1 MTEFKVGDKVRI
13 KDTHP
18 LPSYHGRTFVI
29 EEIREVKQKLASVPF
44 YATGAGFECGVL
56 FKFLEHVSNPVEHPN
71 YYVMPDGNETV
82 GITNWLNSAGA
93 QAVQYI
99 VRSTRID
106 GVVKDNPIQDI
117 DKAIYWLNIERERLG
132 GDGVEE

>member
-18 LPSYHGRTFVI
+18 TAECRGEEFTI
-29 EEIREVKQKLASVPF
+29 TEIRPAVGDER
-44 YATGAGFECGVL
+44 GFGVWL
-56 FKFLEHVSNPVEHPN
+56 MFLEHLEPGLLDVHDAVEHPN
-71 YYVMPDGNETV
+71 YYVMPDGHELYH
-82 GITNWLNSAGA
+82 ISKWLNSAGA

-106 GVVKDNPIQDI
+106 GVVKDRPEEDLR
-117 DKAIYWLNIERERLG
+117 KAIFWLNVELERLESL
-132 GDGVEE
+132 DGRA

>member
-1 MTEFKVGDKVRI
+1 MTK
-13 KDTHP
+13 
-18 LPSYHGRTFVI
+18 
-29 EEIREVKQKLASVPF
+29 
-44 YATGAGFECGVL
+44 
-56 FKFLEHVSNPVEHPN
+56 HVSNPVEHPD

-82 GITNWLNSAGA
+82 GTTKWLNAAGA

-117 DKAIYWLNIERERLG
+117 DKAIYWLNVERERLG
-132 GDGVEE
+132 GEGGKE